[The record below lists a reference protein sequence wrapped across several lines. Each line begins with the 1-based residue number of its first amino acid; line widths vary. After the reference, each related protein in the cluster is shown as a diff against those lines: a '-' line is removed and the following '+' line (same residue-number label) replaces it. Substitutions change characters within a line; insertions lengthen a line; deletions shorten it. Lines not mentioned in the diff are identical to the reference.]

1 MANLSLFCGIDSVGC
16 AQCSCLVARLSFQNI
31 LNRKKVSEL
40 ANLLNSLEA
49 KGGRTREIVSNL
61 FPEPWIRFV
70 QSAGQVQQGRNV
82 PS

>member
-40 ANLLNSLEA
+40 ANLLNSLKA
-49 KGGRTREIVSNL
+49 KGYRTRELVSDL
-61 FPEPWIRFV
+61 FPEPWARFV
-70 QSAGQVQQGRNV
+70 QPAERMQQGRKV